1 VTLGAP
7 TPLFFSQ
14 KKNLFTPL
22 LPPFFY
28 FCNNSMRNHRIVGDR
43 NGGENDN
50 TIISFSTEQ
59 EQGQQEPPATTTP
72 ASASGAGA
80 AVAAQV
86 LTMEAI
92 ALLSISHLDAGDVL
106 EVYYLA
112 RTTRLASPLDH
123 IPMTKATLGL
133 RYRSTAA
140 RPKPPQELTLEWG
153 ARRTANDTETIP
165 TIIHYAPE
173 QQQDHGGAS
182 IAWDNTARIYYRES
196 IDNTI
201 YQSAT
206 YLASISGNVV
216 NKLLV
221 SAVDYANRKRY
232 QPWTIVFSNA
242 TNPATADTSTSTS
255 STGTEQQQLQ
265 QRVLLKSMRD
275 TDFLSYCINTLAS
288 LGVQLRPVIT
298 PIIKSLQLHASSI
311 TKIPDDGRPA
321 VLEFYTKLYD
331 CLGSIANA
339 DYTKYNTNNHPP
351 PTLPP
356 STHAPTTA
364 PTTTTTTI
372 PPSTTRRMTPT
383 TVTANPVTFPPLH
396 HHGHRRQR
404 RRRRTL
410 DNSNGTLI
418 STTTHT
424 PSSSPH
430 PSLNPTTIQ
439 HLADASMAEQQQ
451 AAATVVINY
460 QASSMA
466 QAALLSNDA
475 NTAATII
482 RTCFTDARFGMPMTM
497 PTTTNSSTT
506 STTTTITNA
515 TSSTTSPLNNNS
527 NRTGTVTSY
536 IYWDGSHWYQV
547 ELVPPYISVGTA
559 TLQIPTPPIAHFIRE
574 DLVDYTIVLIILII
588 TLFGT
593 LLLLQ
598 QVLGRSISY
607 QLYRYQR
614 WFFHPTHYSLDDDD
628 MVDFS
633 DRKLLTAY
641 QFGQEVIPLSMGGQ
655 LLRKQLSME
664 LQDQPDCNNSN
675 HNDTNNI
682 NACYSGISY
691 IDDNDELEM
700 VETSSVNRTV
710 SPLPNILPSFGRAL
724 SLPTHESD
732 SCGELAPHRLFRDP
746 SLVDLPNLSTLNTK
760 IAVPVSGN
768 DVVINNTASFG

>member
-1 VTLGAP
+1 
-7 TPLFFSQ
+7 
-14 KKNLFTPL
+14 
-22 LPPFFY
+22 
-28 FCNNSMRNHRIVGDR
+28 MRSRIVGDR
-43 NGGENDN
+43 TNNGENEQL
-50 TIISFSTEQ
+50 ISM
-59 EQGQQEPPATTTP
+59 EQGQQPPAATATP
-72 ASASGAGA
+72 AGAGA
-80 AVAAQV
+80 GAAAQV

-112 RTTRLASPLDH
+112 RSTRLASPLDH
-123 IPMTKATLGL
+123 IPITKATLGL
-133 RYRSTAA
+133 RYRPTAA

-153 ARRTANDTETIP
+153 ARRTVNDTETIP

-173 QQQDHGGAS
+173 QDGGAS

-232 QPWTIVFSNA
+232 QPWTIVYSNA
-242 TNPATADTSTSTS
+242 TSNTSSADATS
-255 STGTEQQQLQ
+255 STTSEQQLAPP
-265 QRVLLKSMRD
+265 RVLLKSMRD

-339 DYTKYNTNNHPP
+339 DYTKYETPRP
-351 PTLPP
+351 PTWPP
-356 STHAPTTA
+356 VSTTPAPTTMA
-364 PTTTTTTI
+364 PTTMIPPTTT
-372 PPSTTRRMTPT
+372 RMAPTPT
-383 TVTANPVTFPPLH
+383 GTPTLPPLH
-396 HHGHRRQR
+396 HHGHQRRQR
-404 RRRRTL
+404 RRRTF
-410 DNSNGTLI
+410 DSSNGTHI
-418 STTTHT
+418 PT
-424 PSSSPH
+424 SSPH
-430 PSLNPTTIQ
+430 PSANPTTIQ
-439 HLADASMAEQQQ
+439 HQADANIALQQQ

-475 NTAATII
+475 NTAANII
-482 RTCFTDARFGMPMTM
+482 RTCFTDAKFGMPMTM
-497 PTTTNSSTT
+497 TSTVPTNA
-506 STTTTITNA
+506 TTTTTTTVTNA
-515 TSSTTSPLNNNS
+515 SSTSSLNNNNN

-536 IYWDGSHWYQV
+536 IYWDGSSWYQV

-559 TLQIPTPPIAHFIRE
+559 TLPIPTPPISHFVRE
-574 DLVDYTIVLIILII
+574 DLVDYTIVLIIILV

-633 DRKLLTAY
+633 DRKQLSGYDL
-641 QFGQEVIPLSMGGQ
+641 GQEVIPLSMGGQ

-664 LQDQPDCNNSN
+664 HQQEQLDCSDHHINSS
-675 HNDTNNI
+675 
-682 NACYSGISY
+682 YSISY
-691 IDDNDELEM
+691 IDDDNNNDELEM
-700 VETSSVNRTV
+700 VEPSSSSINRTV

-732 SCGELAPHRLFRDP
+732 SCGELAPPHRLFRDP
-746 SLVDLPNLSTLNTK
+746 RLVDLPNLSTLNTK
-760 IAVPVSGN
+760 IAVPVSGH
-768 DVVINNTASFG
+768 DVIINSTASG

>member
-1 VTLGAP
+1 MTGDDSLLVLQR
-7 TPLFFSQ
+7 LFF
-14 KKNLFTPL
+14 L
-22 LPPFFY
+22 PFFH
-28 FCNNSMRNHRIVGDR
+28 FCNNMRNHRIVGDR
-43 NGGENDN
+43 NGGETDN
-50 TIISFSTEQ
+50 PIISSSTEQ
-59 EQGQQEPPATTTP
+59 QGQQEPPVPATTTTTTTP
-72 ASASGAGA
+72 ATAGAGA
-80 AVAAQV
+80 GAAQV

-173 QQQDHGGAS
+173 QQDGGASS

-242 TNPATADTSTSTS
+242 TNTSAPTSSTTS
-255 STGTEQQQLQ
+255 STGTEQQQQLQ

-275 TDFLSYCINTLAS
+275 TDFLSYCINTLTS

-339 DYTKYNTNNHPP
+339 DYTKYNNNNHP

-356 STHAPTTA
+356 STHAPTTT
-364 PTTTTTTI
+364 PTTTTTI
-372 PPSTTRRMTPT
+372 PPSTTRRMVLT
-383 TVTANPVTFPPLH
+383 TATANPVTFPPLH
-396 HHGHRRQR
+396 HHGNRRQR
-404 RRRRTL
+404 QRRRRTL
-410 DNSNGTLI
+410 DNAKNGTLI

-430 PSLNPTTIQ
+430 PSMNPTTIQ
-439 HLADASMAEQQQ
+439 HLTDASMAEQQQ

-475 NTAATII
+475 YTAATII

-497 PTTTNSSTT
+497 STNATT
-506 STTTTITNA
+506 STTATTTATNA
-515 TSSTTSPLNNNS
+515 TSSLNNNNNS

-536 IYWDGSHWYQV
+536 IYCDGSHWYQV

-559 TLQIPTPPIAHFIRE
+559 TLHIPTPPIAHFIRE

-633 DRKLLTAY
+633 DRKQLTAY
-641 QFGQEVIPLSMGGQ
+641 RLGQEVIPLSMGGQ

-664 LQDQPDCNNSN
+664 LQDQLDCNNSKH
-675 HNDTNNI
+675 HNDNNNI

-768 DVVINNTASFG
+768 DVVINTTASFG